1 MNDSLSRL
9 TLAEEESLRQRA
21 MRWVSTGG
29 GLLRKNPNML
39 LGAVIAVVM
48 LVIALVAPLITNY
61 DPVRLNVRERLESP
75 SSTHWFGTD
84 QLGRD
89 VYTRVV
95 YGARVSLLV
104 GTSVATLAAAFGI
117 IIGLISG
124 YFRRSDL
131 VIMRFMDALLAFP
144 SFLLAIALVAV
155 WAAGVWTVIVAITVV
170 STPYTARLSR
180 AMVLSLR
187 ERDFI
192 DASRTIGAG
201 PTRIMVLHIL
211 PNSLAPVF
219 VQATFAFAVAILIE
233 AGLSFLGTGVPPT
246 VPTWGNTMGDGRRA
260 AQVAP
265 WIIFFPG
272 LFLSLTVLGINLLGD
287 GLRDALDPKLRGQI

>member
-1 MNDSLSRL
+1 MNDSLSHL
-9 TLAEEESLRQRA
+9 TLVEEESLRQRVV
-21 MRWVSTGG
+21 RWASAGG
-29 GLLRKNPNML
+29 VLLRKNPNML

-48 LVIALVAPLITNY
+48 LVIALAAPLITNY
-61 DPVRLNVRERLESP
+61 DPVRLSVRERLESP

-124 YFRRSDL
+124 YFRSSDL

-170 STPYTARLSR
+170 STPYTARLAR